1 MQEEVN
7 LYTDRIHSMSDHL
20 KNVRQE
26 LQQTQELCGAKKREI
41 DSEDHL
47 RQVAEREKGRLA
59 AEVQRI
65 TKEINVLTERRNIYE
80 NNIFKGNEM
89 LQQIKNQMN
98 WDQKALE
105 AWLEE
110 SAQRDDDAMILQ
122 KYTRSDETKIKSQ
135 YVTLLPSS
143 IVTTNG

>member
-1 MQEEVN
+1 MLN
-7 LYTDRIHSMSDHL
+7 RFLIH
-20 KNVRQE
+20 
-26 LQQTQELCGAKKREI
+26 
-41 DSEDHL
+41 
-47 RQVAEREKGRLA
+47 
-59 AEVQRI
+59 
-65 TKEINVLTERRNIYE
+65 IYSSFIQ

-122 KYTRSDETKIKSQ
+122 KYTRSDETKIKVSW
-135 YVTLLPSS
+135 P
-143 IVTTNG
+143 